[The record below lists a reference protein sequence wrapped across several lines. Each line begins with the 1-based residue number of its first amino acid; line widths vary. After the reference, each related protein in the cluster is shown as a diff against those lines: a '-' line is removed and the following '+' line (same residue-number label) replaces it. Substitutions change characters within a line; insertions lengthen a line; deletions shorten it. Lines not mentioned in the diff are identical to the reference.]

1 MWTAG
6 VASAQA
12 CCVACSE
19 TFKCKCAARP
29 LSGGAG
35 PSETDNAHP
44 SSLPALCT
52 ANHPTSA
59 WHVMP
64 VRYTWLCPI
73 SAPGAGTGRMER
85 QTRGK
90 APAGSKARRTA
101 KRTKRTET
109 PAGSRPLP
117 RQRGL
122 PVRQAQPGRP
132 AQLVCNS
139 QCQTCSAC
147 GIIRALGC
155 SQDRWGR
162 RVRRAPRA
170 IRAPLALPV
179 RHRLL
184 LRCLALGCRCGC
196 IGGAAD
202 CATVR
207 FAWRLCTCHACGQ
220 ATWGLKCGQSGSAH
234 MGGLGVLVHS
244 LVAPVQS

>member
-44 SSLPALCT
+44 SSSPALCT

-59 WHVMP
+59 WPAMP

-122 PVRQAQPGRP
+122 PVRQAQPGRS

-202 CATVR
+202 WCDCAVCMATVHVPCR
-207 FAWRLCTCHACGQ
+207 PLRPGN
-220 ATWGLKCGQSGSAH
+220 
-234 MGGLGVLVHS
+234 MG
-244 LVAPVQS
+244 A

>member
-12 CCVACSE
+12 CCVTCSE

-35 PSETDNAHP
+35 PSETDNAQP
-44 SSLPALCT
+44 SSSPALCT

-59 WHVMP
+59 WPAMP

-109 PAGSRPLP
+109 PAGSRPLT

-122 PVRQAQPGRP
+122 PVDRPSRGDRRSWYATHSAKLAVPVGLFALSVARRTAGADGSDWRQG
-132 AQLVCNS
+132 
-139 QCQTCSAC
+139 
-147 GIIRALGC
+147 
-155 SQDRWGR
+155 
-162 RVRRAPRA
+162 
-170 IRAPLALPV
+170 
-179 RHRLL
+179 RHRRHRPDWPCWCATCCSFAALL
-184 LRCLALGCRCGC
+184 SDAVAVELAVQLTVRLCGLH
-196 IGGAAD
+196 GD
-202 CATVR
+202 CAR
-207 FAWRLCTCHACGQ
+207 AMPP
-220 ATWGLKCGQSGSAH
+220 SAARQH
-234 MGGLGVLVHS
+234 GGLSVVS
-244 LVAPVQS
+244 RARRTWVV